1 MGAFSTVLLA
11 ILLIFAAGLIK
22 LVIALIL
29 LVLAAQGIRN
39 VRSVLQ
45 KGAFFAA
52 VEHSNADKIERCLMR
67 GANLNEVKTFTVNYY
82 RRIHTLSYTCYL
94 NKADSAR
101 QLIAHGADVNQDTG
115 LNSPTPLMYACQNN
129 NAALAALLI
138 ARGADVDKAHFV
150 PKRLFSC
157 TSVWR
162 QMLAS
167 PLVEKRRRHGY
178 RGVRIQRCA
187 DLYVN

>member
-45 KGAFFAA
+45 KGALFAA
-52 VEHSNADKIERCLMR
+52 VEHSNADKIERSLMR

-82 RRIHTLSYTCYL
+82 RRTRTPPVVHVLFEQSRRCQAAYRVRCRCQSRCRLKQSYAAHVRLS
-94 NKADSAR
+94 K
-101 QLIAHGADVNQDTG
+101 Q
-115 LNSPTPLMYACQNN
+115 
-129 NAALAALLI
+129 
-138 ARGADVDKAHFV
+138 
-150 PKRLFSC
+150 
-157 TSVWR
+157 
-162 QMLAS
+162 
-167 PLVEKRRRHGY
+167 
-178 RGVRIQRCA
+178 
-187 DLYVN
+187 